1 MGKPRPAPPTLAG
14 EGEAEREARSAS
26 GVAAVVEEPAAA
38 AVVVVV
44 VAVAAAAARDE
55 EHLGL
60 DEEEEVGSGEEGG
73 RAEERGGAPAAP
85 PLWVGEAAGEERE
98 AGRGTA
104 ADKRE
109 EEAEEEVTEGRKLP
123 KRWEAKV
130 EMEEMEEEVGLR
142 WKGAIDM
149 TAAAAAAEEEEEEEE
164 EEREEG
170 AVRGGRG
177 RGGEGGSRGGCMS
190 SKCSGTGLGFMGM
203 CGYLSRCRE
212 KWTFKLPL
220 VLNRFPQML
229 HLNGRSPIC
238 FFVGV
243 YVVGTEGGERWVR
256 MKDVSKTEGF
266 RACVYWWK

>member
-1 MGKPRPAPPTLAG
+1 MLVMVCYEGVFSVGAEIKVVSENPELHVPDRGKVP
-14 EGEAEREARSAS
+14 
-26 GVAAVVEEPAAA
+26 V
-38 AVVVVV
+38 
-44 VAVAAAAARDE
+44 
-55 EHLGL
+55 
-60 DEEEEVGSGEEGG
+60 
-73 RAEERGGAPAAP
+73 
-85 PLWVGEAAGEERE
+85 
-98 AGRGTA
+98 
-104 ADKRE
+104 K
-109 EEAEEEVTEGRKLP
+109 RKLP

-229 HLNGRSPIC
+229 HLNGRSPMYI
-238 FFVGV
+238 FFCV
-243 YVVGTEGGERWVR
+243 YVCVWEGRW
-256 MKDVSKTEGF
+256 
-266 RACVYWWK
+266 